1 MVVIAL
7 KGDYLGF
14 SSGGG
19 NNDNTN
25 KTVSAVNGIDYNT
38 AGSSN
43 VGVVHTIQTLA
54 NVHTMPTTSTPNSV
68 SRNYRE
74 GKLATERYFNQKG
87 EPYLDI
93 DYTDHG
99 NKKMH
104 PFVPHEHKIVYE
116 DGNLR
121 REKSDGRIKK

>member
-1 MVVIAL
+1 M
-7 KGDYLGF
+7 KGDYPGF
-14 SSGGG
+14 SSGSSS
-19 NNDNTN
+19 NNNNNETI
-25 KTVSAVNGIDYNT
+25 SAANGIDYNT

-43 VGVVHTIQTLA
+43 VGEVHTIQTLA
-54 NVHTMPTTSTPNSV
+54 NVHTMPATSAPNSV

-104 PFVPHEHKIVYE
+104 PYVPHEHIIIYK
-116 DGNLR
+116 DGKLQR
-121 REKSDGRIKK
+121 QKSDGRIKK

>member
-7 KGDYLGF
+7 KGDYSGF

-121 REKSDGRIKK
+121 RVNLMGE

>member
-1 MVVIAL
+1 MTYSAL
-7 KGDYLGF
+7 
-14 SSGGG
+14 SGKE
-19 NNDNTN
+19 N
-25 KTVSAVNGIDYNT
+25 YNT

-43 VGVVHTIQTLA
+43 IGEVHTIQTLSNA
-54 NVHTMPTTSTPNSV
+54 HSMPTTSSPNSV

-74 GKLATERYFNQKG
+74 GKLATERYFNQNG

-104 PFVPHEHKIVYE
+104 PYVPHEHKTVYK
-116 DGNLR
+116 DGNLQR
-121 REKSDGRIKK
+121 QKSDGRIKK